1 LNKALATSG
10 IDQRVERKWVFCE
23 QGNQESSLRDA
34 IHRAYE
40 ILGDNRCATCPRRP
54 DRLGGDMPY
63 DYVV

>member
-1 LNKALATSG
+1 M
-10 IDQRVERKWVFCE
+10 RE
-23 QGNQESSLRDA
+23 A

-63 DYVV
+63 DYMV